1 MDPLRQV
8 FEALRIQLK
17 QEGFQEQGFAYLA
30 PQGGD
35 PRTSHAGIVVK
46 WFPLGR
52 LGSLEH
58 RLLLS
63 WNAEDVVIS
72 CESSGNHIVCPW
84 TEQTAF
90 KASREWLEAL
100 KR

>member
-1 MDPLRQV
+1 MKL
-8 FEALRIQLK
+8 LI
-17 QEGFQEQGFAYLA
+17 
-30 PQGGD
+30 GG
-35 PRTSHAGIVVK
+35 AGSTYGI
-46 WFPLGR
+46 GR
-52 LGSLEH
+52 LEH